1 LSDPRDNKNTN
12 FFLQHIEINPNHNN
26 LFQTLSDFLDE
37 YNSLIVNKNIADV
50 TEYFKIYKKYFPV
63 YFTDT
68 DIYQYYN
75 YIKNKLKLLDPN
87 DKDDFEELNKYID
100 QNMYINEFKE
110 LYNLIEKK
118 PENYEIKL
126 DRLYRRYFSKYYDDE
141 EEEYFESAESFRS
154 SQLSSSIKSYGPLYS
169 LSPEFY
175 SFSKSSSSS
184 TIPKNTK
191 LPTLPQ
197 SVINNICK
205 TIYKK
210 KINKRGMLI
219 WHSTGSGKTCTATSI
234 MEGFWGTKQQIIYC
248 SSRDALVS
256 NPPINF
262 FKCANDLFPR
272 FAGKNLK
279 KIESEF
285 KNVKFFSFA
294 QLSNR
299 IEKKEVDLNKCILI
313 IDEVHNLFR
322 PLANQRQQHKKVENL
337 LLSGSKF
344 PKMKVF
350 ILTAT
355 LGDNPEEIFKLLN
368 IVRDNG
374 TPELKEADLNN
385 IDNFKLKLRGLI
397 SFFDMSNDTSKFPV
411 VIEKEPIYVDMSDE
425 QFEEYITKYRE
436 VKDVAKDFKT
446 LSRTNTLNKYWAAA
460 RRYSNTLYNFE
471 KGLTLRQFSAKL
483 EELIS
488 NVLQYKDQKQ
498 YIYSAFYENKGYG
511 GHGILAIAKQLNE
524 RGYSKITPAEAVKI
538 LENPKES
545 DKKPRYILAIS
556 TKSGSL
562 LSDTDKGGD
571 LNKLRALYNSPL
583 NKNGEYIHLFLAS
596 QSYNEGID
604 LKAVRHI
611 HIFEPLITWASDKQT
626 IGRAARLC
634 SHSDLK
640 KKDWNVTIHRYMSSF
655 PTKKIKI
662 DDKKANITDLLE
674 ELQLLERKEEEL
686 KNNLKDKKDEI
697 KEIKKIITK
706 TKKTKESVQDL
717 EDEIEKINSIIEDI
731 KTEIEK
737 NKKDLKEMKSAI
749 KKLEKDDIKKSKKKN
764 LDTTGIENIDNFIY
778 ANALSKMQ
786 NILTLYQTMKEAAI
800 DCQVLQEFHS
810 SGNQNI
816 NCHKY

>member
-1 LSDPRDNKNTN
+1 M
-12 FFLQHIEINPNHNN
+12 
-26 LFQTLSDFLDE
+26 
-37 YNSLIVNKNIADV
+37 SLK
-50 TEYFKIYKKYFPV
+50 
-63 YFTDT
+63 
-68 DIYQYYN
+68 Q
-75 YIKNKLKLLDPN
+75 
-87 DKDDFEELNKYID
+87 FEKYIT
-100 QNMYINEFKE
+100 
-110 LYNLIEKK
+110 
-118 PENYEIKL
+118 
-126 DRLYRRYFSKYYDDE
+126 
-141 EEEYFESAESFRS
+141 A
-154 SQLSSSIKSYGPLYS
+154 
-169 LSPEFY
+169 
-175 SFSKSSSSS
+175 
-184 TIPKNTK
+184 
-191 LPTLPQ
+191 
-197 SVINNICK
+197 
-205 TIYKK
+205 YK
-210 KINKRGMLI
+210 
-219 WHSTGSGKTCTATSI
+219 
-234 MEGFWGTKQQIIYC
+234 
-248 SSRDALVS
+248 
-256 NPPINF
+256 
-262 FKCANDLFPR
+262 
-272 FAGKNLK
+272 
-279 KIESEF
+279 
-285 KNVKFFSFA
+285 
-294 QLSNR
+294 
-299 IEKKEVDLNKCILI
+299 
-313 IDEVHNLFR
+313 
-322 PLANQRQQHKKVENL
+322 
-337 LLSGSKF
+337 
-344 PKMKVF
+344 
-350 ILTAT
+350 
-355 LGDNPEEIFKLLN
+355 
-368 IVRDNG
+368 
-374 TPELKEADLNN
+374 
-385 IDNFKLKLRGLI
+385 
-397 SFFDMSNDTSKFPV
+397 
-411 VIEKEPIYVDMSDE
+411 
-425 QFEEYITKYRE
+425 E
-436 VKDVAKDFKT
+436 VKDTAKNYDK
-446 LSRTNTLNKYWAAA
+446 LSKSNSLNKYWAAA